1 MSEKKIRVL
10 MSKPGIDGHWRGGIV
25 VSRAIRDAGMELIF
39 GGFQNVQ
46 QIVETAIQED
56 VDVLGLSIHSGA
68 HFAYTQQVIDLLK
81 ERGVFDDIMILVGGV
96 IPAQDFAKLK
106 EMGVAN
112 IYGPGSKTSDIVEF
126 IKSDVNAYGTY
137 HCCNSGSCSWYEF
150 AAEIFDLCGLD
161 ADLSETTYAEYK
173 TRAVRP
179 RYSVMDNSKVGEIYK
194 MPHWQEALK
203 EYLKIKGHPVM
214 AVKS

>member
-10 MSKPGIDGHWRGGIV
+10 MTKPGIDGHWRGGIV

-56 VDVLGLSIHSGA
+56 VDVIGLSIHSGA

-81 ERGVFDDIMILVGGV
+81 ERGVLENIMILVGGV
-96 IPAQDFAKLK
+96 VPAQDFPKLK

-112 IYGPGSKTSDIVEF
+112 VYGPGSMVSEIVEF
-126 IKSDVNAYGTY
+126 IKTN
-137 HCCNSGSCSWYEF
+137 
-150 AAEIFDLCGLD
+150 
-161 ADLSETTYAEYK
+161 
-173 TRAVRP
+173 
-179 RYSVMDNSKVGEIYK
+179 
-194 MPHWQEALK
+194 
-203 EYLKIKGHPVM
+203 
-214 AVKS
+214 VKNK